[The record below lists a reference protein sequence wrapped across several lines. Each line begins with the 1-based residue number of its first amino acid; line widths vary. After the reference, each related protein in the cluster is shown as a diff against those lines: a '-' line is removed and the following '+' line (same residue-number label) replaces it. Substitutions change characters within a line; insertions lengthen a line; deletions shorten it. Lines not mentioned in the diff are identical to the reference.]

1 MKKVLLLITATFY
14 LSNIYAQIAHYNFE
28 ENISDSIS
36 GFNAEYIINGN
47 STSELPSYVD
57 FESGRAISLDSIQ
70 ALKFP
75 LSLNNE
81 LKKEE
86 SLEIELSFMMR
97 EPDFG
102 EGLNYLLAMIDG
114 AGIIDAGVL
123 LTAIRD
129 GDQISIVL
137 FYSDGE
143 SMNNPNHPGSLIAGL
158 GYVNFDEPVDISLVL
173 DFEKGEWTSNVN
185 GKRTADK
192 FFSDEVTLDIEK
204 IKNGVY
210 NTPIYSG
217 WAEGVR
223 RAMDDEP
230 DVFTSTSLIDHLTFY
245 SPKKPGNVSD
255 LITAL
260 EQLTDYVND
269 EVSLSESE
277 RSNLLRTLYDN
288 YEGNYQNAKDD
299 ILGFIAAYEANNLPL
314 FEDGFVR
321 PLTDL
326 DIETQALIFLQNEIH
341 KNQFVAGNLENVE
354 GIKFEASEVFPGKV
368 EETAPRINEAAVE
381 IEGTHSNPIGYL
393 TASKFDDA
401 KRPTGYYAAPGELV
415 TITVPSSMIDKGL
428 KVLVGAHV
436 FDHSQFGVL
445 ARSPNVHKYFSIE
458 SEETIVANPFG
469 GAIYITVPSGSD
481 LGWFNVS
488 ISGAVKSPYFS
499 SRTDRKTELREWQ
512 TDLSNAHVAW
522 VDIES
527 DHYMLTIPT
536 VRAQDFQDPTKLMDT
551 WDDMMEAFNYLGG
564 RPIEEVNGNYAIIDV
579 LIGGFFPGYPM
590 AQLDA
595 AAPYEAEYED
605 YLSSNVLNDE
615 FYKSIFFI
623 IIHEMGH
630 AEAHPTLAN
639 ESETIVNLPAA
650 YIYDEVFDLPLDSAF
665 KYSILEFFTM
675 EEALMDWMTSFNF
688 RNNNIM
694 ECDPESPEDCAERPY
709 QARGHAR
716 YVEMAR
722 LFGWEAV
729 HKMNKYYYEQWKT
742 GNFEEAT
749 PDGFIR
755 AASLG
760 MNVNMAPL
768 FHFWGEH
775 PSSEL
780 INELSSLPKSDAI
793 KERFQFYKSIIP
805 QSKAEYEPWHN
816 KLKPIKHHAHAGRFE
831 HALANY
837 DTENYAG
844 AMEAQIDLILD
855 IYFSNNTVS
864 NEDEISILPKEFS
877 LDQNYPNPFNP
888 TTQISFSLPSSEK
901 ITLTIFDLLGRKQ
914 VTLIN
919 DTKYNSGTH
928 NFTFDA
934 SGLASGMYIYRL
946 NAGAYSKSRKLM
958 LIK

>member
-1 MKKVLLLITATFY
+1 
-14 LSNIYAQIAHYNFE
+14 
-28 ENISDSIS
+28 
-36 GFNAEYIINGN
+36 
-47 STSELPSYVD
+47 
-57 FESGRAISLDSIQ
+57 
-70 ALKFP
+70 
-75 LSLNNE
+75 
-81 LKKEE
+81 
-86 SLEIELSFMMR
+86 
-97 EPDFG
+97 
-102 EGLNYLLAMIDG
+102 
-114 AGIIDAGVL
+114 
-123 LTAIRD
+123 
-129 GDQISIVL
+129 
-137 FYSDGE
+137 
-143 SMNNPNHPGSLIAGL
+143 
-158 GYVNFDEPVDISLVL
+158 
-173 DFEKGEWTSNVN
+173 
-185 GKRTADK
+185 
-192 FFSDEVTLDIEK
+192 
-204 IKNGVY
+204 
-210 NTPIYSG
+210 
-217 WAEGVR
+217 
-223 RAMDDEP
+223 
-230 DVFTSTSLIDHLTFY
+230 
-245 SPKKPGNVSD
+245 
-255 LITAL
+255 
-260 EQLTDYVND
+260 
-269 EVSLSESE
+269 
-277 RSNLLRTLYDN
+277 
-288 YEGNYQNAKDD
+288 
-299 ILGFIAAYEANNLPL
+299 
-314 FEDGFVR
+314 
-321 PLTDL
+321 
-326 DIETQALIFLQNEIH
+326 
-341 KNQFVAGNLENVE
+341 
-354 GIKFEASEVFPGKV
+354 
-368 EETAPRINEAAVE
+368 
-381 IEGTHSNPIGYL
+381 
-393 TASKFDDA
+393 
-401 KRPTGYYAAPGELV
+401 
-415 TITVPSSMIDKGL
+415 
-428 KVLVGAHV
+428 
-436 FDHSQFGVL
+436 
-445 ARSPNVHKYFSIE
+445 
-458 SEETIVANPFG
+458 
-469 GAIYITVPSGSD
+469 
-481 LGWFNVS
+481 
-488 ISGAVKSPYFS
+488 
-499 SRTDRKTELREWQ
+499 
-512 TDLSNAHVAW
+512 
-522 VDIES
+522 
-527 DHYMLTIPT
+527 
-536 VRAQDFQDPTKLMDT
+536 MDT
-551 WDDMMEAFNYLGG
+551 WDDIMKAYNYLGG
-564 RPIEEVNGNYAIIDV
+564 RPESEINGNYAIIDV

-590 AQLDA
+590 AQLDT
-595 AAPYEAEYED
+595 AAPYAAEHED

-650 YIYDEVFDLPLDSAF
+650 YIYNEVFDLPIDSAF

-675 EEALMDWMTSFNF
+675 EEASMDWMTSFNF

-877 LDQNYPNPFNP
+877 LEQNYPNPFNP

-901 ITLTIFDLLGRKQ
+901 VTLTIFDLLGRKQ

-919 DTKYNSGTH
+919 DKKYNSGTH
-928 NFTFDA
+928 NFTFNA
-934 SGLASGMYIYRL
+934 SGLASGMYVYRIE
-946 NAGAYSKSRKLM
+946 AGSFSKSRKLM